1 MKHKLALLCAIMI
14 ALLPSRL
21 KIALFRARGARIGKG
36 CYIGMSV
43 VDVGRLVMG
52 DHVRIGGLNLLH
64 RLPDLVM
71 ESGSKIEAMNWVT
84 GAGTGG
90 LYLGRNSSIRRLH
103 FFEASGTVR
112 VGSNTI
118 IAGRNS
124 LFFTHGQSPTNINDV
139 RPIEI
144 GDWCYVGAAA
154 RFLPGA
160 GVSDHSFVAMGAVV
174 TKMHDDGYVVI
185 GGSPGRVVKTLDP
198 DVAYFQR
205 DNLVHGHHPKIREN
219 DSQIDVNRETGS

>member
-1 MKHKLALLCAIMI
+1 MKSKLALLCAIVL

-21 KIALFRARGARIGKG
+21 KIALLRARGARIGKG

-43 VDVGRLVMG
+43 IDVKRLVMG
-52 DHVRIGGLNLLH
+52 DHVRIGSFNLLH

-84 GAGTGG
+84 GAGAGA
-90 LYLGRNSSIRRLH
+90 LYLGLNSSIRRLH

-112 VGSNTI
+112 IGSNTI

-124 LFFTHGQSPTNINDV
+124 LFFTHGQSPASINDV

-144 GDWCYVGAAA
+144 GDWCYIGAAA

-160 GVSDHSFVAMGAVV
+160 GVSDHCFVAMGAVV
-174 TKMHDDGYVVI
+174 TKMHRDRYVVV
-185 GGSPGRVVKTLDP
+185 GGSPARVVKEIAVDAT
-198 DVAYFQR
+198 YFQR
-205 DNLVHGHHPKIREN
+205 DRLVHGHHPKPRE
-219 DSQIDVNRETGS
+219 DGAKSQ